1 LFRTPRGL
9 QPSLRVGEIAARL
22 RELGYQA
29 SPSLIRKFERE
40 GLIKAP
46 DRSDGNYRLIDVP
59 MFTKLRRLLGLRAL
73 GLSLE
78 ETQEVLATL
87 ERPGDVGRRERLLDE
102 LDDRIRKRVGQLN
115 DLRKALREHR

>member
-1 LFRTPRGL
+1 LFRTPRGRRAWL
-9 QPSLRVGEIAARL
+9 TVGEAAAQL
-22 RELGYQA
+22 RALGYQV
-29 SPSLIRKFERE
+29 STSLIRKFERE

-46 DRSDGNYRLIDVP
+46 DRSQGNYRLIDVA
-59 MFTKLRRLLGLRAL
+59 MFTRLRRLLGLRAL

-78 ETQEVLATL
+78 ETHEVLATL
-87 ERPGDVGRRERLLDE
+87 ERPGDVGRHERLLDE